1 MNQMGAT
8 GQGMSRDAKVRAMSK
23 GEYDVEILAARLLYK
38 LLYKSKGVRKN
49 DTQIVT

>member
-23 GEYDVEILAARLLYK
+23 REYDVEILAARLLYK
-38 LLYKSKGVRKN
+38 LLYNSKGVRN
-49 DTQIVT
+49 DTQIAT

>member
-23 GEYDVEILAARLLYK
+23 REYDVEDLG
-38 LLYKSKGVRKN
+38 SKNIIQAVVQVQGRKEE
-49 DTQIVT
+49 